1 MKNEPDK
8 IIQVVP
14 FHVEYWKNCKL
25 EKYIGG
31 PFSDRTG
38 GLISFE
44 AANLEEATEIIMKD
58 PFIIE
63 DILESKWI
71 KEWLVE

>member
-8 IIQVVP
+8 IQQVVP
-14 FHVEYWKNCKL
+14 SHIEYWKNCKL

-31 PFSDRTG
+31 PFVDRTG

-44 AANLEEATEIIMKD
+44 ATNLEGATEIIMKD

-63 DILESKWI
+63 DILERKWI
-71 KEWLVE
+71 KEWIVE